1 MIEFSS
7 LPESLGFIQK
17 VRHEYLRRINL
28 STASRDDYSKIIDF
42 FRTSRPVNPYQ
53 RDYTNQNILTD
64 DPFSLPSILLQKEAI
79 LSLYAY
85 FESKPEEFR
94 DIGLNAQYEIWSI
107 IFPTVE
113 NLVKIRK
120 DVEDIQI
127 NQKKDNYPDSCGFVR
142 LYLQKL
148 ALSYSILVKLEN
160 QLGVERYLASTGLDY
175 DIQFIHSIVQDIR
188 KSVNKSL
195 KTTKVEFQTQWNLTS
210 ISTVIK
216 KILGE
221 TVQENSITCNF
232 PSDQNKVIFILL
244 DGVGY
249 AQYLWYQEGVK
260 NQRNAVFGINIFD
273 WLANFDEYHD
283 RFILG
288 STLIPDTGCAIATIY
303 SGKLPPEHGIYASN
317 MYIGRTIDG
326 RYSFDIKKTIGD
338 EFDEFVEKCPNTFL
352 STLSDVSIRILDGSG
367 SYAKKKKNSFTKLI
381 FDDFPREVIIPQD
394 RLFKLIPKSIGNTS
408 KKSLILGYYPLI
420 DNTSHSIGAFTAF
433 ESNEYEKLNFL
444 FVEMFLDLAKN
455 QSHVFD
461 GKTTILISADHGMFE
476 TSSKKVTLSEL
487 KQVIKNSLGLKPTI
501 VMNTRSIF
509 FYDIPLDKISTV
521 KELLKKFLIEKEI
534 VADIFTKDDDLIRS
548 LLLSSERFVKS
559 PNPDLTLLMVD
570 EGIGVLNDIEDDLL
584 FHGSHGGAS
593 CEEVFVPLIQIQLT
607 PHLRTEILNHF
618 TKIA

>member
-1 MIEFSS
+1 MTNPSTSKEVLDFV
-7 LPESLGFIQK
+7 QK
-17 VRHEYLRRINL
+17 IRHEYLRRVGEG
-28 STASRDDYSKIIDF
+28 TAAQKDYSKIIDF
-42 FRTSRPVNPYQ
+42 FRSSRPINPYQ
-53 RDYTNQNILTD
+53 RQYETQSHSLEN
-64 DPFSLPSILLQKEAI
+64 FSTLPSSELQKSVI
-79 LSLYAY
+79 LILYSY

-94 DIGLNAQYEIWSI
+94 NIGPDAQYIIWSLV
-107 IFPTVE
+107 FPCVE
-113 NLVKIRK
+113 SLIKIRN
-120 DVEDIQI
+120 DVQNIRI
-127 NQKKDNYPDSCGFVR
+127 YQKNNNYPDSCEFTR
-142 LYLQKL
+142 LYLNKL
-148 ALSYSILVKLEN
+148 AQSYSLLVKLEN
-160 QLGVERYLASTGLDY
+160 QLGVERYLASSGLEH
-175 DIQFIHSIVQDIR
+175 DILFIHLIVQEIR
-188 KSVNKSL
+188 KTVNNRL
-195 KTTKVEFQTQWNLTS
+195 KNTKLEFQTQWNLTS

-216 KILGE
+216 KLLGE
-221 TVQENSITCNF
+221 TVQENSVTCNF
-232 PSDQNKVIFILL
+232 SSDQNRVIFILL

-260 NQRNAVFGINIFD
+260 NQRNAIFGINIFD

-283 RFILG
+283 KFILG

-303 SGKLPPEHGIYASN
+303 SGKLPPAHGIYASN
-317 MYIGRTIDG
+317 MYLGRTVDG

-338 EFDEFVEKCPNTFL
+338 EFDEFAEKCPDTFL
-352 STLSDVSIRILDGSG
+352 STLSGVSIKILDGSG
-367 SYAKKKKNSFTKLI
+367 SYVKKKKNSFTKLI

-394 RLFKLIPKSIGNTS
+394 RLFKLIPKSIDNTS
-408 KKSLILGYYPLI
+408 NKSLIIGYYPLI

-433 ESNEYEKLNFL
+433 ESNEYEKLNLL

-455 QSHVFD
+455 QSQVFD

-559 PNPDLTLLMVD
+559 PNPDLTLLMVN
-570 EGIGVLNDIEDDLL
+570 EGIGVLNDIDDDLL